1 MPRQQRRTK
10 KQQYEW
16 PDSAILFS
24 PYSAVI
30 REIAHPTNLAILRS
44 LFKPRW
50 VYENDKRGKNAKG
63 KKAKTKVKKA
73 KTAKEVKKAKK
84 ANAKKASTKNWF
96 KKAKA
101 KN

>member
-10 KQQYEW
+10 KQQCEW
-16 PDSAILFS
+16 ADSALLFS
-24 PYSAVI
+24 PYSEKV
-30 REIAHPTNLAILRS
+30 REICHPTNFAILRS

-73 KTAKEVKKAKK
+73 KKARAKK
-84 ANAKKASTKNWF
+84 VSTN
-96 KKAKA
+96 
-101 KN
+101 NS

>member
-1 MPRQQRRTK
+1 MAREQRQTK

-16 PDSAILFS
+16 PDSALLFS

-30 REIAHPTNLAILRS
+30 REISHPTNLAILRT

-50 VYENDKRGKNAKG
+50 IYEKDKRGTKRKIEAQG
-63 KKAKTKVKKA
+63 KKAETKVKKA
-73 KTAKEVKKAKK
+73 KTAKEVKKVKKAKAKK
-84 ANAKKASTKNWF
+84 VSK

>member
-10 KQQYEW
+10 KKKQQYEW
-16 PDSAILFS
+16 ADSAILFS

-50 VYENDKRGKNAKG
+50 IYENDKRGKKVKV
-63 KKAKTKVKKA
+63 KKANTKVKKA
-73 KTAKEVKKAKK
+73 KTSKEVKKAKK
-84 ANAKKASTKNWF
+84 AKAKKGGA
-96 KKAKA
+96 
-101 KN
+101 

>member
-16 PDSAILFS
+16 PDSALLFS
-24 PYSAVI
+24 PYSEKM
-30 REIAHPTNLAILRS
+30 REICHPTNFAILRS

-73 KTAKEVKKAKK
+73 KTKKEVKKAKK
-84 ANAKKASTKNWF
+84 ARAKKVSTN
-96 KKAKA
+96 
-101 KN
+101 NS

>member
-1 MPRQQRRTK
+1 MPRQKRRTK

-16 PDSAILFS
+16 PDSALLFS
-24 PYSAVI
+24 PYCEKL
-30 REIAHPTNLAILRS
+30 REILHPTNFAILRS

-73 KTAKEVKKAKK
+73 KTKKEVKKAKK
-84 ANAKKASTKNWF
+84 ARAKKVSTN
-96 KKAKA
+96 
-101 KN
+101 NS